1 MNQLGLALHDSLMS
15 AFVVGFGNGLCLLQ
29 REDFLLLVVVVIVLL
44 LLRE

>member
-29 REDFLLLVVVVIVLL
+29 REDFLVVAVLL

>member
-15 AFVVGFGNGLCLLQ
+15 AFVVGFGNSLCLLQ
-29 REDFLLLVVVVIVLL
+29 REDFLVVVVAVLL